1 MPSTLS
7 HNGHPIEEKT
17 FFNALRRMLSG
28 NTTPLAIPSAWEASF
43 DPSFSQTY
51 ITLFEEGLKPLRWGT
66 RRESLLRSV
75 LRIVQRLKEHERFAA
90 FHPENADR
98 CRIMLEFVY
107 ETRPCNIRNLTTMK
121 FTKDRF
127 EPGVS
132 GLKAVYGN
140 DVRFFMPTDAVT
152 HSVMSVNQLLHFLSK
167 RFGISKETKS
177 ISERVHRMRRLPIT
191 YFHIRSHVWISYK
204 EEVLPMHRG
213 LPPTPKLS
221 QKQLY
226 NDTQKALEWVVR
238 NQKEDGSFTYYYD
251 PVTDSYVDFAHP
263 RMRSPL
269 YNNIL
274 RHSGGTIT
282 LLQGY
287 AQFKEKR
294 YLQAA
299 KRSIDFFVST
309 LREHTFQGEYACYPY
324 FNKKVKLGGAG
335 IGLVALMQYRS
346 LSQDRQY
353 DKYIEGLVRH
363 LLSRIDETGEMIGY
377 YIHPK
382 YNGGK
387 PIISPDPE
395 TEKALFSF
403 YYPGEALLGLALFYR
418 DYDTDDTE
426 LKKAVF
432 TQSRKAMDFLIDVR
446 PKKYS
451 HLFEPLPSDAWLM
464 QAVEQW
470 HTVAGF
476 TQQKDIDFVFD
487 DAQRMF
493 DHMYQDYNT
502 FDETKDYIGGFYYS
516 YGDHVYHD
524 TSRNEGVVAAYYLA
538 KQLGDQKRATYIMT
552 HMLRSAQ
559 GLMLTYHS
567 ERSAYAHLFPKK
579 SIGTFR
585 FKLTRQ
591 WIRIDSIQHAVCF
604 LLRLCK
610 TGFTA
615 SDISLSERTKGYID
629 GYEILHHI
637 DKSGFSDVYLVQKHG
652 SGQKQVMK
660 RLINPKLNIDFIRS
674 EIHIMEQLDC
684 TDSIPRFYGY
694 HRYSDGS
701 YFLFDYIEGE
711 RLNRYIKRFGTLSE
725 EEALSF
731 LETMSRLLGVCEKK
745 NILHLDI
752 KTGNI
757 MYNGNTF
764 TLIDWGLA
772 VQKRQT
778 PTYHLKGNPIY
789 FPPETYYGYRN
800 SAADIYAVGCT
811 LYEILTGERIFG
823 LRKADSLIKK
833 MYCHQYCY
841 PDLTKIS
848 SPKLRTILMQ
858 MLDKNPDTRLQRD
871 ALDRLLQ
878 KHEKAFNMPNPLP
891 PCTVL
896 ENDALM
902 LGKMVDDKLP
912 YALLLKV
919 RNMLVEHHDYS
930 LDEILTPLTSAA
942 RYLPEADTLLGIL
955 YFEHRKYKEA
965 FKHLLVAKNV
975 PDAKAAYYL
984 FFIYRHGLQ
993 TERDLQKAYY
1003 WLEKARQRGYKI
1015 PKGASHG

>member
-1 MPSTLS
+1 MPLHSPK
-7 HNGHPIEEKT
+7 HPSMEET
-17 FFNALRRMLSG
+17 AFFSALRRFLSG
-28 NTTPLAIPSAWEASF
+28 QNTPLHVPSAWEEAF
-43 DPSFSQTY
+43 DPSLSQTY
-51 ITLFEEGLKPLRWGT
+51 ITLFQKGEKPLRWGT
-66 RRESLLRSV
+66 RKESLLASI
-75 LRIVQRLKEHERFAA
+75 LRIVHRLKTHERFGA
-90 FHPENADR
+90 FHLQNTVS

-107 ETRPCNIRNLTTMK
+107 ETKPCNIRNLTTMK
-121 FTKDRF
+121 FTKNRF

-132 GLKAVYGN
+132 GLKAVYGSE
-140 DVRFFMPTDAVT
+140 VRFFMPTDAVT

-177 ISERVHRMRRLPIT
+177 ISERVHMMRRLPIT
-191 YFHIRSHVWISYK
+191 YFHIRSHAWVSYRQ
-204 EEVLPMHRG
+204 EVLPLHRG
-213 LPPTPKLS
+213 LPPAPKLS
-221 QKQLY
+221 PEQLCSY
-226 NDTQKALEWVVR
+226 TQQALEWIVK

-263 RMRSPL
+263 GMRSPL

-287 AQFKEKR
+287 AYFKEKH

-299 KRSIDFFVST
+299 KRSIDFFVSR
-309 LREHTFQGEYACYPY
+309 LRDHTFHGEYACYPY
-324 FNKKVKLGGAG
+324 FNKKAKLGGAG

-346 LSQDRQY
+346 LSHDKQY
-353 DKYIEGLVRH
+353 DRYIEGLVRH

-395 TEKALFSF
+395 TKKALFSF

-418 DYDTDDTE
+418 NFDTDDTE
-426 LKKAVF
+426 LKQKVF
-432 TQSRKAMDFLIDVR
+432 KQSRKAMDFLVDIR

-470 HTVAGF
+470 HTVEDF
-476 TQQKDIDFVFD
+476 IEQKDIDFVFN

-524 TSRNEGVVAAYYLA
+524 ASRNEGIVAAYYLA
-538 KQLGDQKRATYIMT
+538 KQLGDEKKAAYIMT
-552 HMLRSAQ
+552 HMLLSAK

-567 ERSAYAHLFPKK
+567 ERSAYAHRFPKK
-579 SIGTFR
+579 SVGTFR

-615 SDISLSERTKGYID
+615 SDISLSEQTKGFID

-652 SGQKQVMK
+652 SRQKQVIK
-660 RLINPKLNIDFIRS
+660 RLIDPKQYIDFIRS
-674 EIHIMEQLDC
+674 ETRIMEQLDG
-684 TDSIPRFYGY
+684 TDGIPRFYGY
-694 HRYSDGS
+694 HHYSDGS
-701 YFLFDYIEGE
+701 YFLFEYIKGE
-711 RLNRYIKRFGTLSE
+711 RLNRYIKRYGTLSE

-731 LETMSRLLGVCEKK
+731 LEAMSRLLSVCEKK

-757 MYNGNTF
+757 MYDGKTF

-772 VQKRQT
+772 LQKRQT

-789 FPPETYYGYRN
+789 FPPETYRGYRN

-833 MYCHQYCY
+833 IYCHQYCY
-841 PDLTKIS
+841 PDLSKIG
-848 SPKLRTILMQ
+848 SPKLRTIMMQ

-871 ALDRLLQ
+871 ALDRLL
-878 KHEKAFNMPNPLP
+878 KKPEKAFVWTPTMP
-891 PCTVL
+891 PCTIL
-896 ENDALM
+896 ENDTLM
-902 LGKMVDDKLP
+902 LEKMVGEKLP
-912 YALLLKV
+912 YAILLQVRKV
-919 RNMLVEHHDYS
+919 LGKNSNY
-930 LDEILTPLTSAA
+930 LTNELLEKLGLAA
-942 RYLPEADTLLGIL
+942 RYLPEADTLLGVL
-955 YFEHRKYKEA
+955 YFEHRKYKKA
-965 FKHLLVAKNV
+965 FKHLLSAENV

-984 FFIYRHGLQ
+984 SFMYRHGLY
-993 TERDLQKAYY
+993 TEQDLQKARY
-1003 WLEKARQRGYKI
+1003 WLEKALQRGYRL
-1015 PKGASHG
+1015 PKGVPHG